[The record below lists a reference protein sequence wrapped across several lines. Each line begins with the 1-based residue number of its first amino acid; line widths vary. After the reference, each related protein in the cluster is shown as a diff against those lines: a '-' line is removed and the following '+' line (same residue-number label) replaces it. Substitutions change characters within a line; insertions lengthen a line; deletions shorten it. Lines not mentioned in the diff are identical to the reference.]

1 VKIGVVLRDK
11 TFSCN
16 CKCVIGI
23 FKVKYFMWDWC
34 ISHDMTF
41 VLATQCKKHCATM
54 WKQLQ
59 KQNTSC
65 KAFKKCWICDRFKLY
80 STVFILSGY
89 LFTVLYLWYQLKCIW
104 SFLVSDLKTLTLWW
118 NCPISHSRPWLIII
132 CFNKT
137 WYSSGRK
144 KSILCFP

>member
-1 VKIGVVLRDK
+1 MCDRHIQSEILYVRLMHLTWYDLCFGNTMQKTLCHNVK
-11 TFSCN
+11 
-16 CKCVIGI
+16 
-23 FKVKYFMWDWC
+23 
-34 ISHDMTF
+34 
-41 VLATQCKKHCATM
+41 TM
-54 WKQLQ
+54 Q